1 MEIRRLLYSIIH
13 KWWLI
18 LFFVIISGG
27 IGYYLNIFSN
37 QPMYG
42 ADTTLFV
49 LNREKVEAGQAL
61 SSQDLVFGQELV
73 KQYSEIFYSRSVISE
88 TSNKLAEYNIS
99 PEMLASMVTISS
111 QKDSNILT
119 VHAVSFDPEVAAI
132 TANAMAEEFTAMI
145 RDLTKSDYISILDQ
159 AQVAQYPMPNNGVQ
173 KTFIWLMAGLV
184 IACGIIYIIEYLNT
198 TVRSAEEIESQLS
211 LRVIGIIP
219 EHDIR

>member
-1 MEIRRLLYSIIH
+1 M
-13 KWWLI
+13 
-18 LFFVIISGG
+18 
-27 IGYYLNIFSN
+27 NIFSN